1 MAGKID
7 LTGRVAL
14 VTGAGNG
21 LGREYAL
28 ELARRGAS
36 IVVNDLGTS
45 LGGEGRSSEAAARVV
60 AEIEARGGKAVANA
74 GSVTSMEDAEAMV
87 AEAIKAFGRIDIVI
101 SNAGI
106 LRDASFKKMAI
117 ENFETVIDVHLLG
130 AARIIKAAWNIMS
143 EAGYGR
149 IVVATSGA
157 GLYGNFGQANYGAA
171 KAGLIGLMNALKIE
185 GQKNDIRV
193 NAISPIAAT
202 RMTDGILPGEVATAL
217 APRHVA
223 EAVAFLCSDDAPNG
237 VILTSCATHFSTTVL
252 VETPGVTLPRG
263 ASGAEDIA
271 AAWGR
276 ISDRAGAT
284 PFASALEQSALV
296 PEWIKQD

>member
-1 MAGKID
+1 MAQKID

-45 LGGEGRSSEAAARVV
+45 LGGEGRSSEAAAGVV
-60 AEIEARGGKAVANA
+60 AEIESLGGKAVANA
-74 GSVTSMEDAEAMV
+74 GSVTSMADAEAMV
-87 AEAIKAFGRIDIVI
+87 ADAVNAFGRIDILI

-106 LRDASFKKMAI
+106 LRDASFKKMPI
-117 ENFETVIDVHLLG
+117 ESFEAVIDVHLLG
-130 AARIIKAAWNIMS
+130 AARVIKAAWNIMS

-149 IVVATSGA
+149 IVVATSAA
-157 GLYGNFGQANYGAA
+157 GLYGNFGQSNYGVA

-185 GQKNDIRV
+185 GQKNNVRV

-202 RMTDGILPGEVATAL
+202 RMTEGILPADIAAAL
-217 APRHVA
+217 SPRHVA
-223 EAVAFLCSDDAPNG
+223 SAVAFLCSEDAPNG
-237 VILTSCATHFSTTVL
+237 AILTSCATHFSASMM
-252 VETPGVTLPRG
+252 VETKGITLP
-263 ASGAEDIA
+263 AADTDAEHIA
-271 AAWGR
+271 AEWDR
-276 ISDRAGAT
+276 ISNPAGAT
-284 PFASALEQSALV
+284 PFASALDQSNLLI
-296 PEWIKQD
+296 EWIKQP

>member
-1 MAGKID
+1 MADRID

-45 LGGEGRSSEAAARVV
+45 LGGEGRSSEAAAKVV
-60 AEIEARGGKAVANA
+60 AEIEALGGKAVANA
-74 GSVTSMEDAEAMV
+74 GSVTSMADAEAMV
-87 AEAIKAFGRIDIVI
+87 ADAVRAFGRIDILI

-106 LRDASFKKMAI
+106 LRDASYKKMPI
-117 ENFETVIDVHLLG
+117 ETFEAVIDVHLLG
-130 AARIIKAAWNIMS
+130 AARVIKAAWNIMG

-157 GLYGNFGQANYGAA
+157 GLYGNFGQSNYGAA

-185 GQKNDIRV
+185 GQKNNVRV

-202 RMTDGILPGEVATAL
+202 RMTEGILPPDIAKAL
-217 APRHVA
+217 DPRHVA
-223 EAVAFLCSDDAPNG
+223 AAVAFLCSEDAPNG
-237 VILTSCATHFSTTVL
+237 AILTSCSTHFSVSQI
-252 VETPGVTLPRG
+252 VESPGITL
-263 ASGAEDIA
+263 ALADTDAEHIA

-276 ISDRAGAT
+276 ISDLNGAV
-284 PFASALEQSALV
+284 PFASALDQSNMV
-296 PEWIKQD
+296 IEWIKQP